1 MEKLILNAMP
11 GDRFIIV
18 EDEGGKMKLKKTAD
32 YDPIWDFD
40 KDDYFDPR
48 YFSWKDVNGDVYK

>member
-1 MEKLILNAMP
+1 MP

-18 EDEGGKMKLKKTAD
+18 EGKGGKMKLKKTAD